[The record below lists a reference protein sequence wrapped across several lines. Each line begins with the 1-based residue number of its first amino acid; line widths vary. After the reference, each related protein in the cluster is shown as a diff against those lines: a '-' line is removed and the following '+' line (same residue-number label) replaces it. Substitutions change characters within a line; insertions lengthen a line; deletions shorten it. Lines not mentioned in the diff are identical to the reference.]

1 MVNNSP
7 PNAKDA
13 DLIPGSG
20 RSPGK
25 RNKASLVAQ
34 LAKNLPAM
42 QAIVGTDPGSI
53 PELGRSPGEGI
64 GYLLQYSW
72 SSLLVQLV
80 NNLPAIRETWF
91 WSMGWENSMEKDM
104 ETHSSILVWRTPLN
118 RRAWQA
124 TVHEVTELHMT
135 EWLTMA
141 HSNPLQYSCLGNPTD
156 RGAWRAAVHGVA
168 KELQKTEYL
177 WIPYHRLKIRKF

>member
-72 SSLLVQLV
+72 SSLVAQLV
-80 NNLPAIRETWF
+80 RNPPAMWETWV
-91 WSMGWENSMEKDM
+91 GK
-104 ETHSSILVWRTPLN
+104 
-118 RRAWQA
+118 
-124 TVHEVTELHMT
+124 
-135 EWLTMA
+135 
-141 HSNPLQYSCLGNPTD
+141 
-156 RGAWRAAVHGVA
+156 
-168 KELQKTEYL
+168 
-177 WIPYHRLKIRKF
+177 IP